1 MANTITS
8 PRDLRGR
15 TGPGGQT
22 VVQVSDYH
30 ASHLV
35 LDTVNTAETSIAVL
49 NTSTWREAI
58 VLINV
63 SAIAGTTPQLIFN
76 FWQLDQAGNRYPAPA
91 AAPANN
97 GSLARTIT
105 TATRTRDILTSFST
119 TIQPIRPT
127 VELTSNTGTSARAF
141 TAPADIEIESKSA
154 C

>member
-63 SAIAGTTPQLIFN
+63 SAIGGTTPQLIFN
-76 FWQLDQAGNRYPAPA
+76 FWQLDQAGSRYPAPA
-91 AAPANN
+91 ATPANN
-97 GSLARTIT
+97 GFLARTIT
-105 TATRTRDILTSFST
+105 TATRTRDILTSFAAA
-119 TIQPIRPT
+119 IQPIGST
-127 VELTSNTGTSARAF
+127 VEITFNTGTSGGAF
-141 TAPADIEIESKSA
+141 SATADIEIQFKSA
-154 C
+154 

>member
-1 MANTITS
+1 MANTITF

-35 LDTVNTAETSIAVL
+35 LDTVNTGETSIAIL
-49 NTSTWREAI
+49 NSSTWREAV

-76 FWQLDQAGNRYPAPA
+76 FWQLDQGNNRYPQPT

-97 GSLARTIT
+97 GFLARTIT
-105 TATRTRDILTSFST
+105 TATRTRDILTSFAAA
-119 TIQPIRPT
+119 IQPIGST
-127 VELTSNTGTSARAF
+127 VVITINGATTASSLTV
-141 TAPADIEIESKSA
+141 TAETEIKFKSA
-154 C
+154 

>member
-1 MANTITS
+1 MANTITF

-22 VVQVSDYH
+22 VVQVSDYN
-30 ASHLV
+30 AAHLA
-35 LDTVNTAETSIAVL
+35 LDTVNTSETSVAVL

-76 FWQLDQAGNRYPAPA
+76 VWQLDQTSNRYPSPA

-97 GSLARTIT
+97 GFLSRTIT
-105 TATRTRDILTSFST
+105 IVSRTRDILTSFAAA
-119 TIQPIRPT
+119 IQPIGST
-127 VELTSNTGTSARAF
+127 IEITFNTGTSSGAF
-141 TAPADIEIESKSA
+141 TATVDMEVQFKSA
-154 C
+154 